1 MESKTT
7 GIEHVSD
14 YETVGKIWNNKVKIT
29 IETEGKKKIA
39 LDTIIARIERI
50 LEMIPRREETAELLK
65 NSGMI
70 DRAEEWVSECEP
82 ADDYSDEHERFVIE
96 KGVVVEL
103 PITVEQFA
111 DGLRAESLDV
121 MFTDTADDFNAKL
134 YLKCTPDYF
143 DGHSIH
149 VTIDKDG
156 EMRCLGL

>member
-1 MESKTT
+1 MEIKKN
-7 GIEHVSD
+7 GIQHVSD
-14 YETVGKIWNNKVKIT
+14 YETVGKIWDYEVKIT
-29 IETEGKKKIA
+29 IGTEGNKKIA

-96 KGVVVEL
+96 KGVIVEL

-111 DGLRAESLDV
+111 EGLEAESLDV
-121 MFTDTADDFNAKL
+121 MFTDTAEDFSAKL
-134 YLKCTPDYF
+134 YIKCTPDYF
-143 DGHSIH
+143 AGHSIN

-156 EMRCLGL
+156 EMRCEGI